1 MRRRA
6 DHAQTIVGQLHIV
19 AAAQEQIALAVLAHR
34 MTGIDVAPQADIDRR
49 APRAL
54 DVIGPD
60 HEVAAPASGTGR
72 EVDEVAPLV
81 LDDVRRPDRADVAG
95 DGMAE
100 RLPVHQ

>member
-72 EVDEVAPLV
+72 EIAPTLRV
-81 LDDVRRPDRADVAG
+81 MAWPSGCQFTRSRECQIGRPG
-95 DGMAE
+95 
-100 RLPVHQ
+100 